1 MSENKIDFKEISEAI
16 NKRKQEKKE
25 KVKVAREFLMRLLL
39 MHNVK
44 EVVVGFDGSCD
55 SGSIER
61 FEYQGVKEIK
71 GDEIVLGTLKTKTE
85 WCNKKQE
92 FVTSTKESTLND
104 MVEEVCYDLLE
115 ISHGGWEINEGS
127 YGEFLIEPK
136 EDKISLTFNRRFE
149 SVETYNEEF

>member
-1 MSENKIDFKEISEAI
+1 MSENKIDFKGISEAI

-25 KVKVAREFLMRLLL
+25 EVKVTRNALMEVLLK
-39 MHNVK
+39 HNVK

-61 FEYQGVKEIK
+61 FEYQAAKEIK

-85 WCNKKQE
+85 WCTKKQN

-149 SVETYNEEF
+149 SVETSEEEF